1 MHHRLFGVFLIACV
15 VAGAPSCT
23 TQSSSSRSQDPLA
36 AARQQL
42 VADLGQCTNTFGYDP
57 RTVAGVTEKQLAPRE
72 LQWRQCGYDAVRRY
86 GRSHPALT
94 GRYEQL
100 INEDITMT
108 NAIQSGSMTR
118 SQRRQRIEELVGQ
131 IKGAEESQAQAA
143 AAEREQEMDRV
154 RQVVDGMRGFY

>member
-1 MHHRLFGVFLIACV
+1 MPRLSGVLLIACAIAG
-15 VAGAPSCT
+15 VAACSSGSST
-23 TQSSSSRSQDPLA
+23 SQSQSPLS

-57 RTVAGVTEKQLAPRE
+57 KNVAGVAENQLAPNE
-72 LQWRQCGYDAVRRY
+72 LQWRQCAYDAVRTY
-86 GRSHPALT
+86 GGSHPSLT

-108 NAIQSGSMTR
+108 NAIQAGTMTR
-118 SQRRQRIEELVGQ
+118 SQRRQRIEELIAQ
-131 IKGAEESQAQAA
+131 IKEAEEAQAQAA
-143 AAEREQEMDRV
+143 ATEQAEEMDRV

>member
-1 MHHRLFGVFLIACV
+1 MPRTLGVLLIACAI
-15 VAGAPSCT
+15 AGAAGCSSGSST
-23 TQSSSSRSQDPLA
+23 SQAQSPLA

-42 VADLGQCTNTFGYDP
+42 IDDLHQCTNIFGYDP
-57 RTVAGVTEKQLAPRE
+57 RNVTGVAENQLAPGE

-108 NAIQSGSMTR
+108 NAIQSGASTR
-118 SQRRQRIEELVGQ
+118 TQRRQRIEELIVQ
-131 IKGAEESQAQAA
+131 IKDAEESQAQAA
-143 AAEREQEMDRV
+143 AAEQAEEMERV